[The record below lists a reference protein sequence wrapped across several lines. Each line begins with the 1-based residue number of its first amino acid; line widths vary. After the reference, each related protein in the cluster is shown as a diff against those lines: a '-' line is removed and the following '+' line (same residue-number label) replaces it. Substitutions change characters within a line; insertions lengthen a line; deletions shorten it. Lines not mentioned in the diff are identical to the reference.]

1 MRLSK
6 RAVVALSTIVFL
18 IASIPVSAQ
27 MAANAVN
34 ADKAAALRPPAG
46 AKVAIV
52 VFEDLQCPDCARA
65 APLVKEVANVEKVPV
80 VRHDFP
86 LPMHNYSRQAAI
98 IARYFDTRSKKLGD
112 EWRDYVFAN
121 QSAFT
126 PENLNSKAAD
136 FAKQHGESMPFM
148 LDPGGKLEAK
158 VKADFALGQKIGI
171 QHTPTIFVVSN
182 NTKGEPFVE
191 VVDRSKLTEM
201 IENMKAA
208 N

>member
-6 RAVVALSTIVFL
+6 RAAVALSTIVFL

-27 MAANAVN
+27 MAANA
-34 ADKAAALRPPAG
+34 DKAAALRPPAG
-46 AKVAIV
+46 SKVAVV

-98 IARYFDTRSKKLGD
+98 IARYFDTKSKKLGD

-126 PENLNSKAAD
+126 PENLNS
-136 FAKQHGESMPFM
+136 
-148 LDPGGKLEAK
+148 
-158 VKADFALGQKIGI
+158 
-171 QHTPTIFVVSN
+171 
-182 NTKGEPFVE
+182 
-191 VVDRSKLTEM
+191 
-201 IENMKAA
+201 
-208 N
+208 

>member
-6 RAVVALSTIVFL
+6 RAVVALSTIVIL

-27 MAANAVN
+27 MAAN

-46 AKVAIV
+46 AKVAVV

-98 IARYFDTRSKKLGD
+98 IARYFDTKSKKLGD

-126 PENLNSKAAD
+126 PENVNSKADA

-208 N
+208 K